1 MRVAALVTAL
11 SCRRQLSVTMA
22 GSDKAKPAKPAR
34 QTQATMRVR
43 RLFQT
48 EEVTITVPSASIVGR
63 PSNKPKLTE
72 VTEAVASDAA
82 GPSAAGPSSKRRQ
95 PDTLEADPIRVVDV
109 LDDAGSAQEEAG
121 DGDEGGLGGDDEVKK
136 ARAEDRRR
144 RKALTATS
152 FLEKGK
158 FAECV
163 ACLPVTAVLT
173 VASLARSAKK
183 IFWALVLIE
192 GLVANACY
200 A

>member
-1 MRVAALVTAL
+1 
-11 SCRRQLSVTMA
+11 MA

-163 ACLPVTAVLT
+163 ACSHVTGRPVILQNKLDNLNKHLSSREHTTNQNKHDLQQLRGGT
-173 VASLARSAKK
+173 
-183 IFWALVLIE
+183 
-192 GLVANACY
+192 
-200 A
+200 